1 MATKPAHDHLD
12 VRDVVRATT
21 VLPVLLP
28 VTLGCLAA
36 WAAGHLVAHLTVKA
50 VARSMDMTSRAGHRR
65 YYRIAPDFRADH
77 HWR

>member
-21 VLPVLLP
+21 VLPILLP
-28 VTLGCLAA
+28 VALGCLAA
-36 WAAGHLVAHLTVKA
+36 WGTGHLVAHLTVKA

-65 YYRIAPDFRADH
+65 YYRIEKGYRH
-77 HWR
+77 GR